1 MLSGDSVAIGAA
13 NGSSTSGGK
22 RGRAERRRDD
32 APREDGEERVSR
44 TTSKADR
51 LIEMNERM
59 RHKPP
64 TVRLKERRYLSHRLP
79 ILLSPPSEWARP

>member
-1 MLSGDSVAIGAA
+1 MLTEDSAEIGAA
-13 NGSSTSGGK
+13 NGSSASGGK

-51 LIEMNERM
+51 LIEVNEPM
-59 RHKPP
+59 RHKPQP
-64 TVRLKERRYLSHRLP
+64 
-79 ILLSPPSEWARP
+79 